1 MFSGYRGYRDTLDV
15 FRTQYYHCQHLDIAT
30 VEREFDTFSLAMVI
44 LKKSTRRDV
53 ALRRAVH
60 THLLSSDSFERNQT
74 KLADAVEELRWA
86 SSGNA

>member
-1 MFSGYRGYRDTLDV
+1 
-15 FRTQYYHCQHLDIAT
+15 
-30 VEREFDTFSLAMVI
+30 MVI
-44 LKKSTRRDV
+44 LKKSTQRDV

-74 KLADAVEELRWA
+74 KLADAVEELRLA